1 MSWLAKSLASSL
13 RLSPSDQDPQ
23 STTTTSEPEP
33 ESESDTINRTVKED
47 LSDLTQT
54 LSRQFWGVASF
65 LSPSDDSPEIA
76 GSPRIDGIKSDFA
89 EIGTQFKSGISLIS
103 NAKVVSEVSKMATS
117 FLQFGSDDEE
127 EEEED
132 GEDVVDEEVVGFV
145 RELAMHP
152 KTWVDFP
159 DFDSNDLELSEAQ
172 AEHILAMEQLVPE
185 LADFKNE
192 LCSSSM
198 TEGRFWTIYFL
209 LLFPKLDKDDAEV
222 LSSPQIMK
230 AREMLLKG
238 PCEQQSNQPEKSE
251 TKSFHTEVPSVREP
265 TLEEKVILPIQTDE
279 HLAHTSSAQII
290 DKTVTEEE
298 LAVDKSIDWFEEE
311 IDEADQDTGKTDAG
325 RVSQVEVDVSFSD
338 LEEDDDDDYVI
349 RKKEIVTNKGGN
361 GNGTGIVSSPESNK
375 SSDWLEVDDL
385 VVD

>member
-1 MSWLAKSLASSL
+1 MSWLARSLASSL

-23 STTTTSEPEP
+23 STTTTSETEP

-54 LSRQFWGVASF
+54 LTRQFWGVASL
-65 LSPSDDSPEIA
+65 LSSDDSPEIA
-76 GSPRIDGIKSDFA
+76 GTPRIDGIKSDFA
-89 EIGTQFKSGISLIS
+89 EIGTQFKSSISLIS

-117 FLQFGSDDEE
+117 FLQFGSEE
-127 EEEED
+127 EEADDDD

-145 RELAMHP
+145 RDLAMHP
-152 KTWVDFP
+152 KTWVDFR
-159 DFDSNDLELSEAQ
+159 DFDFNDLELSEAQ

-185 LADFKNE
+185 LADLKNE
-192 LCSSSM
+192 LCASSM

-209 LLFPKLDKDDAEV
+209 LLFPILDKDDAEL

-230 AREMLLKG
+230 AREVLLKG
-238 PCEQQSNQPEKSE
+238 LCDQQSNQPEKPE

-265 TLEEKVILPIQTDE
+265 TLEERVILPVQTDE
-279 HLAHTSSAQII
+279 HSARASSAQII

-325 RVSQVEVDVSFSD
+325 GVGEVEVDVSFSD
-338 LEEDDDDDYVI
+338 LEEDDDDDDYVI

-361 GNGTGIVSSPESNK
+361 GTGTGSSPESNK
-375 SSDWLEVDDL
+375 SSDWLEVDDI